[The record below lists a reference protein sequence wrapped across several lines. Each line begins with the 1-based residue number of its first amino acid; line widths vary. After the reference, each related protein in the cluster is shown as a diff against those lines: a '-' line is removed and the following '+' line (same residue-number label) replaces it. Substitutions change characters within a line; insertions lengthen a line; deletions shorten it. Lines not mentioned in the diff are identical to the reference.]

1 MLSRLTS
8 SRTTASTPSRRP
20 APCRP
25 RSLSVALSRSCWLDC
40 ALPAESYTG
49 TRSLHGMGAAFVH
62 EGHRLRSRHVTGRE
76 PINAEAACLDH
87 ASDGSIEVAATA
99 DGAPSRRQSILPVA
113 HAFVGRQSVLD
124 ERQATASS
132 QHATH

>member
-1 MLSRLTS
+1 MMSRLTS
-8 SRTTASTPSRRP
+8 SQTTASMPSQRP
-20 APCRP
+20 AACRP
-25 RSLSVALSRSCWLDC
+25 RWLFVALSRLRWLDC

-87 ASDGSIEVAATA
+87 VSDGSIEVAAAA
-99 DGAPSRRQSILPVA
+99 DASPCRRQSILPVA
-113 HAFVGRQSVLD
+113 HAFVGRQSLLD
-124 ERQATASS
+124 ER
-132 QHATH
+132 